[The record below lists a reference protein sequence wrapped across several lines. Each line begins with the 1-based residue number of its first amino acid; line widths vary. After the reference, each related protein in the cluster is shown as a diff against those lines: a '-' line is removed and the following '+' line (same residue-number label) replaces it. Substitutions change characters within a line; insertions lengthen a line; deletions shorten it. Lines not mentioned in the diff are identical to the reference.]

1 MQRSS
6 RMAWAAGAG
15 IALALASGCAG
26 PIKRMQLAVP
36 DYAAAPA
43 PGKALVI
50 FMFPGR
56 GAVQSSVFEIRDN
69 APTLVGVL
77 TTKAKVAYQA
87 EPGKRL
93 FMVVGESGD
102 FMGADLVAG
111 KTYYARVAPRMG
123 VWKARYSLYP
133 VHKAELGGAQLAEWL
148 SDCRWVEKV
157 ADSEAWAQENQES
170 IRSKYADYYP
180 KWMEKAEGDRPM
192 LFAEDG
198 K

>member
-1 MQRSS
+1 MRLSS
-6 RMAWAAGAG
+6 RKARVAGAG
-15 IALALASGCAG
+15 LALVLASGCAG
-26 PIKRMQLAVP
+26 PIKRMKLAEP
-36 DYAAAPA
+36 EYAPVPA
-43 PGKALVI
+43 PGKAMVV

-69 APTLVGVL
+69 APVLAGVL

-123 VWKARYSLYP
+123 VWKVRFSLRP
-133 VHKAELGGAQLAEWL
+133 VHKAEWGGADLAEWL
-148 SDCRWVEKV
+148 ADCRWVEKV
-157 ADSEAWAQENQES
+157 ADSEAWAQENMES
-170 IRSKYADYYP
+170 IRSKYADYHP
-180 KWMEKAEGDRPM
+180 KWMEKPEEERPV

-198 K
+198 R